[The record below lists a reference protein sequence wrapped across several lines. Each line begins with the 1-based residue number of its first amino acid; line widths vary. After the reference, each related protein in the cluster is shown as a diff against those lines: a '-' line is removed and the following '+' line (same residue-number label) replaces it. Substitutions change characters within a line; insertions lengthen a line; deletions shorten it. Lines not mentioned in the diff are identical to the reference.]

1 MATELNFTFSRN
13 DAGSIQVE
21 FKNGNDAYDLE
32 ANGVIFSLG
41 TFTVPMQ
48 IDDAANGLASL
59 QITAATLATFAPGL
73 YDSRITIAGSVPTLV
88 PTYINSDQT
97 NPDGATYN
105 NSIIIDIDTS
115 DICIANA
122 GGGGGVPGVPGTDG
136 KGWTAGDYDASTGV
150 VTFSS
155 DDGLGFSTG
164 DLRGEQGEQGEQGEK
179 GDDGDQGDQGDQ
191 GIQGDQG
198 VPGTD
203 GTSVTLE
210 GSVQSVGNLPN
221 GKDEGVLYIV
231 LDTGDGY
238 VSNGDNTWTN
248 VGPIQGP
255 PGEKGDDGDQGE
267 QGDQGLPG
275 QQGNPGL
282 QGDAATIAVGSTT
295 TLTPGSSAT
304 VANSGTD
311 EDAVFDFGIPQGA
324 AGQQGLK
331 GDDGD
336 PGADG
341 PSVTIA
347 AGTGAPPSGWLTTA
361 STGDFFVRG
370 G

>member
-1 MATELNFTFSRN
+1 MANFSFSRN
-13 DAGSIQVE
+13 DAGSIQAQFITDE
-21 FKNGNDAYDLE
+21 GAYDLE
-32 ANGVIFSLG
+32 SNGVIFSLG
-41 TFTVPMQ
+41 THTVAMTVT
-48 IDDAANGLASL
+48 DAAQGLAAL
-59 QITAATLATFAPGL
+59 QITAETLAAFGPGL

-105 NSIIIDIDTS
+105 NSIIINVDTS
-115 DICIANA
+115 DLEIANA
-122 GGGGGVPGVPGTDG
+122 GGGGGVPGAPGTPGEDG
-136 KGWTAGDYDASTGV
+136 LGWTSGSYDPLTGI
-150 VTFSS
+150 VTFAS
-155 DDGLGFSTG
+155 DDGLGFVTD
-164 DLRGEQGEQGEQGEK
+164 DLRGEQGEQGEK
-179 GDDGDQGDQGDQ
+179 GDDGDPGDPGDPGEKGDTGDQG
-191 GIQGDQG
+191 
-198 VPGTD
+198 PA

-282 QGDAATIAVGSTT
+282 QGDAATIAVGATST
-295 TLTPGSSAT
+295 LAAGSSAT